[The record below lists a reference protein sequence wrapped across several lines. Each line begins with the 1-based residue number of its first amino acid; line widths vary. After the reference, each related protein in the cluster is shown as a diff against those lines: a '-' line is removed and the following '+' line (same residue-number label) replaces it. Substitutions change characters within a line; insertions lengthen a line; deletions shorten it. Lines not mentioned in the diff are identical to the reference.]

1 MPKDLFKEAPEF
13 LALFQRIA
21 EQGFFEELSFTASAF
36 DGQAMNCFIKAV
48 GMIPNDKQY
57 AAAGCGTFVE
67 PKDMIEKIRALA
79 STRKLKHFY
88 AEVKTEAWTL
98 WDKKGENIIGNKG
111 TKSTLML
118 SATFTL

>member
-1 MPKDLFKEAPEF
+1 MPKDLFKEVPEF

-21 EQGFFEELSFTASAF
+21 ELGFFEELNFSATAF
-36 DGQAMNCFIKAV
+36 DGQATNCFIKAV
-48 GMIPNDKQY
+48 GMIPNDTRY

-88 AEVKTEAWTL
+88 AEVKTEAWAL
-98 WDKKGENIIGNKG
+98 MDKKGENIIGSKG
-111 TKSTLML
+111 TRSTLML